1 MKTLKIHI
9 KNVNL
14 QNKKCKSLKYVKK
27 FHMLWN
33 QVIIMILNYVQAF
46 VHSINN
52 GQYTHIFLI
61 EVN

>member
-1 MKTLKIHI
+1 MQVIEI
-9 KNVNL
+9 
-14 QNKKCKSLKYVKK
+14 CKK

-33 QVIIMILNYVQAF
+33 HVTIIILNYVQAF

-52 GQYTHIFLI
+52 GQYTHIFII